1 MALWVKLFVLSRRRF
16 RGLCSKWIRQLLV
29 ALVGKLLFFAS
40 DMRMK
45 LVKEKHHGFSH
56 STVVSHR
63 PSLSI
68 LRCHKAKQSKASN
81 ASKGKPSTA
90 KPRKASKAKQS
101 KRSKQSCI
109 KAAVPLNT
117 RKRIPELR
125 LPPWGKLRVMRHMLL
140 WWSGSAFV
148 VSRCCAYCCMEHMT

>member
-1 MALWVKLFVLSRRRF
+1 MSSSARSGFDSCLWRLSGSF
-16 RGLCSKWIRQLLV
+16 SFLHRG
-29 ALVGKLLFFAS
+29 S
-40 DMRMK
+40 DMRIE

-101 KRSKQSCI
+101 KRSKRSKQSCI
-109 KAAVPLNT
+109 KAAVPLST

-125 LPPWGKLRVMRHMLL
+125 LAPWGKLRVMRHMLL